1 MTLEKGV
8 SRNPSETTLLA
19 RKVLETLN
27 GRNVIALFGDLGSG
41 KTSFTQ
47 AVGKILGVTEKIISP
62 TFVLIREYSIRSSEF
77 GFKNFIHAD
86 LYRLDSEKAVLGLD
100 LGGFVL
106 DKDNLVVIEWPE
118 KLGSDFLEKTMK
130 LRLKYKDENSRE
142 WEVFE

>member
-1 MTLEKGV
+1 MILEKGV
-8 SRNPSETTLLA
+8 SRTLSETTLLA
-19 RKVLETLN
+19 RKVLESLK

-62 TFVLIREYSIRSSEF
+62 TFVLIREYSTRSNEF
-77 GFKNFIHAD
+77 GFKNLIHAD

-106 DKDNLVVIEWPE
+106 DKGNLVVIEWPE
-118 KLGSDFLEKTMK
+118 KLGSVFLEKALK
-130 LRLKYKDENSRE
+130 LRLKYKDEDSRE
-142 WEVFE
+142 WEIFE